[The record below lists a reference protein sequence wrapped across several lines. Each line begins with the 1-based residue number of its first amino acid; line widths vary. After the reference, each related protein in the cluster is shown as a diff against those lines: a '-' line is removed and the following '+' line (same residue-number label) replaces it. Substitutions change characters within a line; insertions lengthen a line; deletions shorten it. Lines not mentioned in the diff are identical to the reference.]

1 MFRCQVM
8 SLYRSRAPT
17 SVPRCSCVTIRQGL
31 SRGHSRPVPLAQG
44 TRRAQSAAPILSGLL
59 SHPTYTSLRSTLHS
73 VYRVSRNRQ
82 PINQEPL
89 HRSPRLRLMPPYQTT
104 YRRSSTSGGIGWI
117 DVFISCSMRYRLNR
131 SPYVIRLI
139 ASPR

>member
-44 TRRAQSAAPILSGLL
+44 TRSAHLLTLHTQSAAPILSGLL
-59 SHPTYTSLRSTLHS
+59 SHPTYT
-73 VYRVSRNRQ
+73 
-82 PINQEPL
+82 
-89 HRSPRLRLMPPYQTT
+89 
-104 YRRSSTSGGIGWI
+104 
-117 DVFISCSMRYRLNR
+117 
-131 SPYVIRLI
+131 
-139 ASPR
+139 